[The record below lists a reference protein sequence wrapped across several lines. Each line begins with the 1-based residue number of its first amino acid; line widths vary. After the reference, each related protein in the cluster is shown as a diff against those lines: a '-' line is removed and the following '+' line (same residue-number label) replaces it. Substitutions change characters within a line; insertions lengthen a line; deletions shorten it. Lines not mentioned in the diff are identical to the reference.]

1 MINRPSHSAP
11 RLGELE
17 QRVMDLLWESNPR
30 SVRDVI
36 NALPQSPAYTTI
48 ATVMQNLKT
57 KNMVEARREGRLVFY
72 LPQLTREEYVAHRM
86 HQALD
91 TSSDKAASILHFVKD
106 MPEESLLMLRNYLG
120 QS

>member
-1 MINRPSHSAP
+1 MTDKRSHQAP

-30 SVRDVI
+30 SVRDVM
-36 NALPQSPAYTTI
+36 NALPQCPAYTTI

-57 KNMVEARREGRLVFY
+57 KNMVKTQREGRLVFY
-72 LPQLTREEYVAHRM
+72 LPKLTREEYVARRM

-91 TSSDKAASILHFVKD
+91 TSSDRATSILHFVKN
-106 MPEESLLMLRNYLG
+106 MPEDGLEMLRNYLE
-120 QS
+120 QL